1 MQSMTGFGKADAR
14 FRGVDISVEIKTVNN
29 RFLETTLRLPREL
42 SEWELEYKEQIQ
54 SALSRGSVY
63 CTINLQGLAATS
75 VPSGVHQETLNAYI
89 KVAELMKQN
98 SGVSGDLDVNKLIQM
113 SEIVQFSKFEEDLT
127 PLAKKVAL
135 ALNKALKSIISMRK
149 EEGKNL
155 RIDLEERIKTI
166 KNNLESINQILPE
179 RQAELAHKIQARV
192 EKLMGD
198 QEIEPA
204 RLVQE
209 ASVLADKMD
218 VTEEIVRFN
227 SHNQLFLSTLKL
239 KEPVGKKLNF
249 LLQEMGREANTLA
262 TKSQYSDMQHLA
274 VGLKEE
280 IEIIREQVQNIE

>member
-1 MQSMTGFGKADAR
+1 
-14 FRGVDISVEIKTVNN
+14 
-29 RFLETTLRLPREL
+29 
-42 SEWELEYKEQIQ
+42 
-54 SALSRGSVY
+54 
-63 CTINLQGLAATS
+63 
-75 VPSGVHQETLNAYI
+75 
-89 KVAELMKQN
+89 MKQN

-113 SEIVQFSKFEEDLT
+113 SDIVQHSKLEEDLT

-166 KNNLESINQILPE
+166 KSNLESINQILPE
-179 RQAELAHKIQARV
+179 RQTELAHKIQTRV
-192 EKLMGD
+192 QKLMGD